1 MSNVESD
8 DEFIDNSHDVPIASA
23 EDDDDVEAYEEEVNK
38 TEKDNVD
45 IDENEKPPSE
55 HLRHQPNTIRRN
67 IFHDQQAEEN
77 VRNVVQHAQSSRYI
91 GLGGVID
98 DESPPLYEF
107 IRNKLLSGYGWI
119 ITGII
124 VLAYSI
130 WTFVTNFQRAL
141 PLLIVECIILAILL
155 FKWVTDK
162 YFAERKSRVQNQMIH
177 FCLETMETSKIAM
190 AVCMI
195 VIVVMIGVLIE
206 QAKNLI
212 SLLGLIVFLLMSWA
226 TSYKPKQVNWRPVL
240 SGITIQF
247 ILGGLMLRVE
257 AIANAVKF
265 LGDQITIFL
274 NYTSAGAMFVY
285 GYLADSALSSTPVML
300 ANGEEYTLY
309 PPFYFSVL
317 SVLIFFSA
325 FASICHYLG
334 IIGWLVK
341 RLGVGLALVMGTS
354 PVETFNTITNMFLDQ
369 SQSPMLLKPALV
381 DVTDSELHA
390 IMTAGFASTAGS
402 VLAAYI
408 SFGASATDLLAATVM
423 SAPAALAVSKVIF
436 PETKRRSGTDILE
449 FEMAKSE
456 EANFMSAA
464 VSGASEAVHVVLN
477 IGAQL
482 IAITS
487 LIAMINGWLVGIG
500 SLIDLDL
507 TFVMITSY
515 IFYPFAWLLG
525 VEPNDCLE
533 VGSLLGTKII
543 VNEFVAYAQLGE
555 LIKAG
560 SISARSTTIATFAL
574 CGFSNI
580 SSIGISS
587 AGK

>member
-1 MSNVESD
+1 M
-8 DEFIDNSHDVPIASA
+8 
-23 EDDDDVEAYEEEVNK
+23 
-38 TEKDNVD
+38 
-45 IDENEKPPSE
+45 
-55 HLRHQPNTIRRN
+55 
-67 IFHDQQAEEN
+67 
-77 VRNVVQHAQSSRYI
+77 
-91 GLGGVID
+91 GGVID
-98 DESPPLYEF
+98 INDNVSPPLYEF
-107 IRNKLLSGYGWI
+107 IRNKLLSGYGWT

-130 WTFVTNFQRAL
+130 WAFVTNFQRAL
-141 PLLIVECIILAILL
+141 PLLIVECIIVAILL

-162 YFAERKSRVQNQMIH
+162 YFSERKSRVQNQMIH
-177 FCLETMETSKIAM
+177 FCLETMETSKIAV
-190 AVCMI
+190 AVCII
-195 VIVVMIGVLIE
+195 VIVIMISVLIE
-206 QAKNLI
+206 KAKHLI
-212 SLLGLIVFLLMSWA
+212 SLLGLIVFVLLSWA

-247 ILGGLMLRVE
+247 ILGALMLRVV

-325 FASICHYLG
+325 IASICHYLG

-341 RLGVGLALVMGTS
+341 KLGVGLALVMGTS

-402 VLAAYI
+402 MLAAYI
-408 SFGASATDLLAATVM
+408 SFGASAADLLAATVM

-477 IGAQL
+477 VGAQL

-507 TFVMITSY
+507 TFVKITSY

-543 VNEFVAYAQLGE
+543 VNEFVAYSQLGE

-560 SISARSTTIATFAL
+560 SISARSSTIATFAL
-574 CGFSNI
+574 CGFATI
-580 SSIGISS
+580 QV
-587 AGK
+587 